1 MLAFYSTLLKAGCD
15 YHSTSTVV
23 LIKLVLA
30 TVSILIHSPIGKE
43 CLACQYYSTPRREL
57 FKELTDYPMIV
68 TAFYIKE
75 DTPLLEM
82 ALDR

>member
-1 MLAFYSTLLKAGCD
+1 MRLHQAVKLKVRFLQVCDKLFCVSTNLP
-15 YHSTSTVV
+15 
-23 LIKLVLA
+23 
-30 TVSILIHSPIGKE
+30 ILTIDKSLFSGKE
-43 CLACQYYSTPRREL
+43 CLACTYYNTPRREL